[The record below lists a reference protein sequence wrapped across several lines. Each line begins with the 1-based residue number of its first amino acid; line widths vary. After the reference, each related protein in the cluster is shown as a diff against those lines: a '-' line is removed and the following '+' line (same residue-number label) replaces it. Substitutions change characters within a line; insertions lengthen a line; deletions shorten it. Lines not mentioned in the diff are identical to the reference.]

1 MKLKGTMLGLY
12 TVSSIALKVVFN
24 NHNLVRFLYL
34 IEFEKLAFCMLGE
47 IESTVVRLIAFFTK
61 HISQCSLKR
70 ATKSS
75 KYLFVKPWGPS
86 WMDFHIFSK
95 TFSSG
100 FVNDSCKICFLWFD
114 YKIYSPSKHL
124 NILTTWF
131 TCSFIKCL
139 ESHL

>member
-34 IEFEKLAFCMLGE
+34 IEFEKLAFRKLRE
-47 IESTVVRLIAFFTK
+47 IESIVVHLIAFFTK

-75 KYLFVKPWGPS
+75 KDLFVKP
-86 WMDFHIFSK
+86 
-95 TFSSG
+95 
-100 FVNDSCKICFLWFD
+100 
-114 YKIYSPSKHL
+114 
-124 NILTTWF
+124 
-131 TCSFIKCL
+131 
-139 ESHL
+139 